1 MKTCLE
7 PDFYSRVLDISKNL
21 GTDPNNLLAVMSF
34 ETGGTFSPSTKNTV
48 NNKATGLIQFMP
60 STAESLGT
68 TTDELSKMSA
78 TDQLSFVE
86 AYLSPFK
93 GNLKKLS
100 DLYMA
105 VFMPKFIKATEE
117 TMVALEGTDAY
128 SQNKGLDV
136 NKDGAITKLEVTQ
149 KVQTHLER
157 VKSMTV
163 CR

>member
-1 MKTCLE
+1 MKTCFE

-34 ETGGTFSPSTKNTV
+34 ETGGTFSPSIKNMV
-48 NNKATGLIQFMP
+48 NKKATGLIQFMP

-78 TDQLSFVE
+78 TDQLTFVE

-93 GNLKKLS
+93 GKLKKLS

-105 VFMPKFIKATEE
+105 VFMPKFIRATEE
-117 TMVALEGTDAY
+117 ATVALEGTKTY
-128 SQNKGLDV
+128 SQNQGLDI
-136 NKDGAITKLEVTQ
+136 NKDGAISKLEATQ
-149 KVQTHLER
+149 KVETHLER
-157 VKSMTV
+157 VKSIPV